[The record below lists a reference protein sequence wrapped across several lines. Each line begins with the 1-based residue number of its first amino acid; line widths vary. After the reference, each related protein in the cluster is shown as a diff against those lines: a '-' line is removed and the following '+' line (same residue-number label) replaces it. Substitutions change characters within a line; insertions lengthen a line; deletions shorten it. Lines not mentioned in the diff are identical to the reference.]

1 MKFAENVNRVEAKL
15 FAIKLARIPIYW
27 WIMVLALLAAALLSW
42 SLLADAQAYENQ
54 AQPI

>member
-1 MKFAENVNRVEAKL
+1 MKFTENVNRVEARL

-27 WIMVLALLAAALLSW
+27 WILAVAVLAVALLSW

-54 AQPI
+54 AQPL